1 MANLTLHKRGF
12 LFTKFLYNLTSHNN
26 KSFNM
31 KRIILASVFLA
42 VSITGCQKQPDS
54 TSPAK
59 VKQDPATIKQ
69 FDEADTKIG
78 KFLDQLDNPNTSLE
92 VRKQI
97 LCVDYPNVY
106 IQQYAPALLKLSPN
120 DYTPDK
126 LDHDLAIA
134 LDYYKDKFNIRCE
147 K

>member
-1 MANLTLHKRGF
+1 MRTIALTLV
-12 LFTKFLYNLTSHNN
+12 LLS
-26 KSFNM
+26 S
-31 KRIILASVFLA
+31 IIA
-42 VSITGCQKQPDS
+42 GCQKQPDS
-54 TSPAK
+54 VAAEP
-59 VKQDPATIKQ
+59 KQDTATIKQ

>member
-1 MANLTLHKRGF
+1 MRTISLTLV
-12 LFTKFLYNLTSHNN
+12 LLS
-26 KSFNM
+26 S
-31 KRIILASVFLA
+31 IIA
-42 VSITGCQKQPDS
+42 GCQKQPD
-54 TSPAK
+54 PAAAEP
-59 VKQDPATIKQ
+59 KQDTATIKQ

-78 KFLDQLDNPNTSLE
+78 KFLDQLDNPNTTLE

>member
-1 MANLTLHKRGF
+1 MKTITLTLV
-12 LFTKFLYNLTSHNN
+12 LLS
-26 KSFNM
+26 S
-31 KRIILASVFLA
+31 IIS
-42 VSITGCQKQPDS
+42 GCQKQPD
-54 TSPAK
+54 PAAAEP
-59 VKQDPATIKQ
+59 KQDTATIKQ

-126 LDHDLAIA
+126 LDRDLAIA

>member
-1 MANLTLHKRGF
+1 
-12 LFTKFLYNLTSHNN
+12 
-26 KSFNM
+26 M
-31 KRIILASVFLA
+31 KRIILTSIFLA
-42 VSITGCQKQPDS
+42 VTLTGCNKQSDLAAAAEP
-54 TSPAK
+54 
-59 VKQDPATIKQ
+59 KQDTATIKQ

-120 DYTPDK
+120 DYTRDK
-126 LDHDLAIA
+126 LDRDLAIA
-134 LDYYKDKFNIRCE
+134 LDYYKDKFNIQCQ

>member
-1 MANLTLHKRGF
+1 
-12 LFTKFLYNLTSHNN
+12 
-26 KSFNM
+26 M
-31 KRIILASVFLA
+31 KRIIFVSVFLA
-42 VSITGCQKQPDS
+42 ISVTACQKQPDS
-54 TSPAK
+54 TDPAEL
-59 VKQDPATIKQ
+59 KQDPATIKQ

-78 KFLDQLDNPNTSLE
+78 KFIDQLDSPNTSLE
-92 VRKQI
+92 VKKQI

-126 LDHDLAIA
+126 LDRDLAIA
-134 LDYYKDKFNIRCE
+134 LDYYKDKFNIQCQ

>member
-1 MANLTLHKRGF
+1 MRTIALTLV
-12 LFTKFLYNLTSHNN
+12 LLS
-26 KSFNM
+26 S
-31 KRIILASVFLA
+31 IIV
-42 VSITGCQKQPDS
+42 GCQKQPD
-54 TSPAK
+54 PAAAEP
-59 VKQDPATIKQ
+59 KQDTASIKQ
-69 FDEADTKIG
+69 FDEADIKIG

>member
-1 MANLTLHKRGF
+1 
-12 LFTKFLYNLTSHNN
+12 
-26 KSFNM
+26 M
-31 KRIILASVFLA
+31 KRIILTSIFLA
-42 VSITGCQKQPDS
+42 VTLTGCNKQAD
-54 TSPAK
+54 PAAAEPN
-59 VKQDPATIKQ
+59 QDTATIKQ